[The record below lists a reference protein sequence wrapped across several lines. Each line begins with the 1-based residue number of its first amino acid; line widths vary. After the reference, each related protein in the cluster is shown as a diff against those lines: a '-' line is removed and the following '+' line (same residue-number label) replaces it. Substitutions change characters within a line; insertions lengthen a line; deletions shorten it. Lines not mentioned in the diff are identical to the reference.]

1 MADGSLAVTT
11 ARARNRSS
19 PVRYARAV
27 RIIYST
33 PRLENAER
41 VASLLEADGVA
52 TRLLY
57 GPRFR
62 RNTWRGADYGQPRN
76 PGDWPRVLVLNNGD
90 LPKARAVLRQAGLMA
105 PAAFDRD
112 ENTADAPVLR
122 SRRDD
127 GRRPMIT
134 ASRIRIALIVM
145 LLAVAAIQGARY
157 LL

>member
-1 MADGSLAVTT
+1 MAGGSLAVTT

-27 RIIYST
+27 RIVYST

-62 RNTWRGADYGQPRN
+62 RNTWRGANYGQPGN

-90 LPKARAVLRQAGLMA
+90 LPKARAVLRQVGLMA

-112 ENTADAPVLR
+112 EDASDALVFR
-122 SRRDD
+122 SRGDD
-127 GRRPMIT
+127 GHRPKIT
-134 ASRIRIALIVM
+134 ASRVRVALIVL
-145 LLAVAAIQGARY
+145 LLAVAAVQGARY